1 MAGHGW
7 GFALWIYDN
16 FSRSPTSR
24 TIGDTLLLLSTPEA
38 DTEYPLVDKLSVEDR
53 ADPADIPGLDPT
65 RKEKTFTS
73 VFSRRRKGKAGHD
86 DKMHKTNTK
95 RTDDVAVA
103 RPVEN
108 AEECATSLAAADNKK
123 GSQVHK
129 TLSTE
134 NRDVTIARPNT
145 SGPKKKTIKRAKHST
160 DSAVLHT
167 KGKGD
172 EGSNDGGNP
181 ISSSQVLLY
190 DPRVEGR
197 EVDTSVE
204 ETVEKRTKRSLPSKD
219 SEKEVLPAKR
229 RRVGK
234 KLLPSEDSEASSDK
248 DNLMSQMSI
257 QTIIDAAKQ
266 LERIPELIQSVR
278 DAGFG
283 PFIDTK
289 IKGSINRKCMSF
301 ILKNI
306 DTSTMT
312 VKFSEEKKIEI
323 NRYAIHHLYGIPN
336 GHLSA
341 PRPNETSEVLP
352 ELKRELGFKSDEDIN
367 AKKLLVILTSMVDGH
382 LSSKAVIN
390 KNLALKIFYLILL
403 NKGLCVGVGPRI
415 TAKEAS
421 MVKGLDYGRIKDM
434 DFCQLVVDELQ
445 TSATNW
451 QAYKKLKYKHMEG
464 LAVAPLI
471 MYLDSLIYKDL
482 AHMGKETPRVLVLDD
497 KNLTAISKADRN
509 MGAQKGK
516 EDWAFGKIIDA
527 EADRPEIVT
536 SAATITGMST
546 DKLAESLDPK
556 DQDKTCTSQST
567 TEEVQNPSDYLQGG
581 IQATDEQQACIGE
594 QQLREPPLLQSIRL
608 DLFYLQKNPS
618 RNQPLK
624 RLDAE
629 TSNVNAEAD
638 APDVETSAA
647 SVSEKSADMLAE
659 SPDRNDQNIK
669 SASATNTEEVQNP
682 KDYMQGEQAEHGFVP
697 DVAHAD
703 QCTSDNLLEDCV
715 EGSKARIED
724 ENSAA
729 EELCNKATMTSSK
742 CLHERLNKL
751 TKKPE
756 ELSYWNQKFIRYG
769 EMDVTIGEVADSFED
784 GAPIKTNIMTI
795 MIKIPCFEEG
805 DEECPVG
812 HYFVMSV
819 NLKRKRF
826 ELLDSL
832 GGGGAEQ
839 HFVNMADVFKEI
851 WKEAYRQSNG
861 ELSPGN
867 LDDFSYEK
875 PKVIPLQGETL
886 NCGVYM
892 MMFLMFWNGKS
903 LFYIRQNDILYIR
916 KRLLYLVLRWENL
929 EVNLDLIETIDKD
942 KLKKITSG
950 QYNLVGKTRPVKPTM
965 VVIVGLPDV
974 NIPEPR
980 EIDDGKE
987 NYTEEQEYVL
997 IGSQEDYN
1005 MECLKGRGR
1014 AEETTKNGEED
1025 KETTKSG
1032 EEDKNQKQQKSVVAR
1047 NNEDN
1052 NIEYLRTREA
1062 KVDDPSRLHQVL
1074 FTPINRNSS
1083 SPPGYKIDKD
1093 MYCSLTGSQSL
1104 ETPPKVSKSNYVD
1117 VEHRTNLDKRKRDI
1131 VTPSNVTSTKRPR
1144 ASAKKFCEPVPNHRP
1159 KKFKHQKNA
1168 NMLYDLLLK
1177 KKKYDGTEVFNA
1189 PVMHSSIPDLTSSY
1203 TGADIKEQFGV
1214 GELLDGTTMDYIID
1228 EMRSTSDLYATGER
1242 VLLSQGFIMH
1252 VLQVNVWKQTPE
1264 EVEEAAQKRD
1274 DTTSYTEEAMQYSR
1288 RSTGS
1293 RTQEPAHA
1301 NLLVYHR
1308 RSARERELADERNRA
1323 FLEQEAVG
1331 GLEQLGE
1338 CLVRTAIMALPSPNA
1353 PPNIRRACRPSMP
1366 SMAELPRR
1374 VDGLHPREAR
1384 NQHICAGEYPPLEHL
1399 ERALEGQYMH
1409 ALVPPETEKEVTASI
1424 VLCKVKRAMKRWL
1437 IRGIDASLTPLDSA
1451 VVSAF
1456 VPCRVIGRNNK
1467 HWVGANGDWVAFVQ
1481 DQAQWTLLNV
1491 YTKAEITL
1499 PSIRNVGIHPDD
1511 HFRYHWEMASLVLL
1525 KIQIT
1530 GEPFLFEGRWHYCA
1544 IAVFDKTIAIMMG
1557 GTDSDW
1563 RILKNDFLRPSLYA
1577 DAIYD
1582 EGRIYAITEPR
1593 GDVLVWQPMEYGEAV
1608 GIPTNYKGKNV
1619 WNCPSLHCEVY
1630 ARNGQVT
1637 DPVDTVW
1644 VRQGDLQG
1652 SSLFLGVN
1660 YPFLLD
1666 APEPEAHNAGNTFPL
1681 FKPDSVFAAPNYV
1694 NHILRFPDW
1703 CRIPVDGGASVG
1715 STFVW
1720 LELNWGEF
1728 HEVPMWFVP
1737 TLPWPDM

>member
-134 NRDVTIARPNT
+134 NRDITIALPNT
-145 SGPKKKTIKRAKHST
+145 SGPKKKAIKRAKHST

-181 ISSSQVLLY
+181 ISSSQVVLY

-219 SEKEVLPAKR
+219 SEKEVLPTKR

-312 VKFSEEKKIEI
+312 VTFSEEKKIEI

-336 GHLSA
+336 GNLSA

-445 TSATNW
+445 TSVTNW

-497 KNLTAISKADRN
+497 KNLTVISKADRN

-516 EDWAFGKIIDA
+516 EDWAFGKIITWKAKDDRVYKTISEEKA
-527 EADRPEIVT
+527 EETMAQRRKSICFAVAGRSFHGDDDMPARTASEHQGALLIGDSNVVQ
-536 SAATITGMST
+536 SDTINSIKNLMQQVLNLTGNLQT
-546 DKLAESLDPK
+546 
-556 DQDKTCTSQST
+556 TSQMLDRSIPGDNDHRKI
-567 TEEVQNPSDYLQGG
+567 ENLKVQTANLLSMFDLFG
-581 IQATDEQQACIGE
+581 DEQKY
-594 QQLREPPLLQSIRL
+594 LLDGHRTDGRSSETNKLTSIPAAKKAHQTVEL
-608 DLFYLQKNPS
+608 DVGK
-618 RNQPLK
+618 
-624 RLDAE
+624 DAE

-638 APDVETSAA
+638 APNVETSDAT
-647 SVSEKSADMLAE
+647 VSEKSADILAE

-697 DVAHAD
+697 DVAHVD

-729 EELCNKATMTSSK
+729 EELCNKVVENTRADDDAQVTQQMDVGFTGK
-742 CLHERLNKL
+742 FMNGTFFYRAI
-751 TKKPE
+751 
-756 ELSYWNQKFIRYG
+756 WNQKFIGYG

-795 MIKIPCFEEG
+795 MVDVARGIFLKPDTKRLIVPFMAVLRCNSIKRDNDGKVNTRRLANLIKAINPVENCFRLDRYDIIKIPCFEEG

-812 HYFVMSV
+812 HYFIMSV

-839 HFVNMADVFKEI
+839 HFVNTADVFKEI

-875 PKVIPLQGETL
+875 PKVIPLQGET
-886 NCGVYM
+886 
-892 MMFLMFWNGKS
+892 
-903 LFYIRQNDILYIR
+903 
-916 KRLLYLVLRWENL
+916 
-929 EVNLDLIETIDKD
+929 
-942 KLKKITSG
+942 
-950 QYNLVGKTRPVKPTM
+950 
-965 VVIVGLPDV
+965 
-974 NIPEPR
+974 
-980 EIDDGKE
+980 
-987 NYTEEQEYVL
+987 
-997 IGSQEDYN
+997 
-1005 MECLKGRGR
+1005 
-1014 AEETTKNGEED
+1014 
-1025 KETTKSG
+1025 
-1032 EEDKNQKQQKSVVAR
+1032 
-1047 NNEDN
+1047 
-1052 NIEYLRTREA
+1052 
-1062 KVDDPSRLHQVL
+1062 
-1074 FTPINRNSS
+1074 
-1083 SPPGYKIDKD
+1083 
-1093 MYCSLTGSQSL
+1093 
-1104 ETPPKVSKSNYVD
+1104 
-1117 VEHRTNLDKRKRDI
+1117 
-1131 VTPSNVTSTKRPR
+1131 
-1144 ASAKKFCEPVPNHRP
+1144 
-1159 KKFKHQKNA
+1159 
-1168 NMLYDLLLK
+1168 
-1177 KKKYDGTEVFNA
+1177 TEVFNA
-1189 PVMHSSIPDLTSSY
+1189 LVMHSAIPDLTSSY
-1203 TGADIKEQFGV
+1203 TGADIKEQFGL

-1242 VLLSQGFIMH
+1242 ELLSQGFIIVCIAVNNH
-1252 VLQVNVWKQTPE
+1252 VLQVSVWKQTPE
-1264 EVEEAAQKRD
+1264 EVEEAAQK
-1274 DTTSYTEEAMQYSR
+1274 
-1288 RSTGS
+1288 G
-1293 RTQEPAHA
+1293 
-1301 NLLVYHR
+1301 
-1308 RSARERELADERNRA
+1308 
-1323 FLEQEAVG
+1323 
-1331 GLEQLGE
+1331 
-1338 CLVRTAIMALPSPNA
+1338 
-1353 PPNIRRACRPSMP
+1353 
-1366 SMAELPRR
+1366 
-1374 VDGLHPREAR
+1374 
-1384 NQHICAGEYPPLEHL
+1384 
-1399 ERALEGQYMH
+1399 
-1409 ALVPPETEKEVTASI
+1409 
-1424 VLCKVKRAMKRWL
+1424 
-1437 IRGIDASLTPLDSA
+1437 
-1451 VVSAF
+1451 
-1456 VPCRVIGRNNK
+1456 
-1467 HWVGANGDWVAFVQ
+1467 
-1481 DQAQWTLLNV
+1481 
-1491 YTKAEITL
+1491 
-1499 PSIRNVGIHPDD
+1499 
-1511 HFRYHWEMASLVLL
+1511 
-1525 KIQIT
+1525 
-1530 GEPFLFEGRWHYCA
+1530 
-1544 IAVFDKTIAIMMG
+1544 
-1557 GTDSDW
+1557 
-1563 RILKNDFLRPSLYA
+1563 
-1577 DAIYD
+1577 
-1582 EGRIYAITEPR
+1582 
-1593 GDVLVWQPMEYGEAV
+1593 
-1608 GIPTNYKGKNV
+1608 
-1619 WNCPSLHCEVY
+1619 
-1630 ARNGQVT
+1630 
-1637 DPVDTVW
+1637 
-1644 VRQGDLQG
+1644 
-1652 SSLFLGVN
+1652 
-1660 YPFLLD
+1660 
-1666 APEPEAHNAGNTFPL
+1666 
-1681 FKPDSVFAAPNYV
+1681 
-1694 NHILRFPDW
+1694 
-1703 CRIPVDGGASVG
+1703 
-1715 STFVW
+1715 
-1720 LELNWGEF
+1720 
-1728 HEVPMWFVP
+1728 
-1737 TLPWPDM
+1737 